1 MDEKEEKVDVNEAKA
16 ETKETQK
23 IEAVKE
29 EKKAKKEVK
38 ENKTTENEV
47 KKDVENENKAVGESS
62 ASPKETKK
70 EEKEMPKVEK
80 KEESIKVEETKIDK
94 KDTNQKVSEN
104 ENKENPSKKKH
115 TKLIV
120 SSLIAVVAIVVAIVL
135 WLVLKTK
142 TIDLSEYLK
151 VKYSGF
157 NGHAT
162 ASIELDEKALKSKI
176 DDSSVTKKFIEK
188 LEYKIENNEDLSNG
202 DELVIKVKISSSF
215 LKENKLK
222 LKDTTIKIKVAGIE
236 EALSVDMSKYIKLEY
251 KGFNKHAT
259 AKILLDE
266 DKMKEDLGEDI
277 ASRLKDRLIIK
288 INNNED
294 LKNDDEVEVK
304 ISIGDY
310 YLEDMGITLVS
321 DTVKIK
327 VEGLEDGTEL
337 DAFKDIKIDFSGM
350 SPNINVS
357 ISNNSEDE
365 FLKTV
370 EYKASKTSG
379 IANGETITITA
390 IKWDEEMAQEKG
402 VTLKEIKKEYKVE
415 GQSAY
420 IFSKS
425 EINDAVKNELKTIF
439 VNKATSKANEEYKGY
454 DSDNFRN
461 QLYDNTDYK
470 YSGVNTY
477 KEIDQDLSIGTPEVV
492 SMYLLTKKPEMSFN
506 TINKIVGI
514 VKVPC
519 KSAKT
524 GATYNWYVTI
534 EAENASLKEDGT
546 VSDNTNYIINAR
558 DGKDEEKA
566 YQTYVNDKKNDFN
579 VDKISL

>member
-1 MDEKEEKVDVNEAKA
+1 MDEKEEKVDVNETKA

-23 IEAVKE
+23 IEPEKVKE
-29 EKKAKKEVK
+29 EKKAS
-38 ENKTTENEV
+38 NEV
-47 KKDVENENKAVGESS
+47 KS
-62 ASPKETKK
+62 ETKK
-70 EEKEMPKVEK
+70 EEMPKVEK
-80 KEESIKVEETKIDK
+80 KEESVKVEETKIDK

-120 SSLIAVVAIVVAIVL
+120 SSLIAVVAIVVALVL

-162 ASIELDEKALKSKI
+162 ASLEIDEKALKSKI

-188 LEYKIENNEDLSNG
+188 LEYKIENNKDLSNG

-215 LKENKLK
+215 LKDNKLK
-222 LKDTTIKIKVAGIE
+222 LKDTTIKIKVEGIE

-259 AKILLDE
+259 AKIALDE

-277 ASRLKDRLIIK
+277 AKKLKDRLVLNIS
-288 INNNED
+288 NNEE
-294 LKNDDEVEVK
+294 LENDDEVEIK
-304 ISIGDY
+304 ISRRAVDSDGYYFEDIGVN
-310 YLEDMGITLVS
+310 LVS
-321 DTVKIK
+321 DVVKIK
-327 VEGLEDGTEL
+327 VEGLKDGKEI
-337 DAFKDIKIDFSGM
+337 DAFKDIKVDFSGM

-390 IKWDEEMAQEKG
+390 IKWDEEMAQEKE
-402 VTLKEIKKEYKVE
+402 VTLKETKKEYKVE

-425 EINDAVKNELKTIF
+425 EITNDVKTELKSIF
-439 VNKATSKANEEYKGY
+439 VSKATSKANEEYVGY
-454 DSDNFRN
+454 DSENLRN

-470 YSGVNTY
+470 YSGVSTY
-477 KEIDQDLSIGTPEVV
+477 KEIDKDLSIGTPEVV

-534 EAENASLKEDGT
+534 EAENASLKEDGA
-546 VSDNTNYIINAR
+546 VSDNTNYVINAR

-566 YQTYVNDKKNDFN
+566 YQTYVNDKKNGFN